1 MLDPRIYRTGLVA
14 VALAVVVFAFSLY
27 DQRGALSTTLAPD
40 AFNGENAYATMSKLA
55 ASYPHR
61 GPGSPA
67 DYAIAADVVHQL
79 RRYGFLV
86 SRDFF
91 AARTAAGT
99 RRLENVVGVRP
110 GLGAGR
116 VVVVA
121 HRDALTSPAAADASG
136 TAVLLELAR
145 VLAGETQHR
154 TIVLASTSGSSGA
167 SGAAR
172 LAATLGRAV
181 DAVIVLGD
189 LAGRRVRQPIVVP
202 WSNAQNLAPALLRN
216 TVAGALATQA
226 GLPPGAL
233 GLGDQF
239 AHLAFPMAATEQG
252 PFGAHGLPA
261 VLLSLSG
268 ERPAGA
274 DEPTSPT
281 QITALGRTTLQTI
294 TALDAGATMPAPSA
308 YLLYDGKS
316 IPRWALRLLV
326 LALILPVLG
335 TAIDGAARARRR
347 GHSLLR
353 WLVWAMSA
361 AMPFVLGLLVV
372 LVSSTIGLIA
382 AAPPGPLAAGA
393 VPLQGKAIA
402 VLVLVGCAMAAGFAL
417 FRPLM
422 IRVALPR
429 RRGSAT
435 DRAAAPDPYGEG
447 AGAAMLL
454 LLCASVAAIWVTN
467 PFAAALL
474 IPALHLWMWIAEP
487 TVQPRGW
494 TALLLLAGGLA
505 LPVLTAVYYALTL
518 GLDPAG
524 LAWNGALALAGG
536 DIGLL
541 TALEWSAVVGCAVS
555 TALIAVSAVR
565 QARPE
570 ERPVTVRGPVTYAGP
585 GSLGGTESALRR

>member
-27 DQRGALSTTLAPD
+27 DQRGAVSTTLAPD
-40 AFNGENAYATMSKLA
+40 AFNGQNAYATMSKLA

-61 GPGSPA
+61 RPGSAA

-91 AARTAAGT
+91 DARTAAGT

-110 GLGAGR
+110 GLGGGR
-116 VVVVA
+116 IVVVA
-121 HRDALTSPAAADASG
+121 HRDALASPAAADASG

-167 SGAAR
+167 AGAAR
-172 LAATLGRAV
+172 LAATLGRGV

-189 LAGRRVRQPIVVP
+189 LAGTRVRAPIVVP
-202 WSNAQNLAPALLRN
+202 WSNAQKLAPTLLRN

-226 GLPPGAL
+226 GLAPGAL

-252 PFGAHGLPA
+252 PFGADGLPA
-261 VLLSLSG
+261 VLLSVSG

-274 DEPTSPT
+274 DEPTSPA
-281 QITALGRTTLQTI
+281 QIAALGRTTLQTV
-294 TALDAGATMPAPSA
+294 TALDGGATMPAPSA
-308 YLLYDGKS
+308 YLLYDGKL

-335 TAIDGAARARRR
+335 TAVDGAARARRR
-347 GHSLLR
+347 GHSIVR
-353 WLVWAMSA
+353 WLVWTTSA
-361 AMPFVLGLLVV
+361 AVPFVLGLLVV
-372 LVSSTIGLIA
+372 LASRTIGLVG

-393 VPLQGKAIA
+393 VPLDGKGIA
-402 VLVLVGCAMAAGFAL
+402 VLLMAGCAVGVGFGVV
-417 FRPLM
+417 RPLM
-422 IRVALPR
+422 TRMASPR
-429 RRGSAT
+429 RH
-435 DRAAAPDPYGEG
+435 DVAAEPYGEG
-447 AGAAMLL
+447 AGAALLL
-454 LLCASVAAIWVTN
+454 LLCAAVLAIWMMN

-487 TVQPRGW
+487 TVRPRAW

-505 LPVLTAVYYALTL
+505 LPALTAVYYAVTL
-518 GLDPAG
+518 GLDPVA
-524 LAWNGALALAGG
+524 LTWNGALALAGG

-541 TALEWSAVVGCAVS
+541 TALEWSAALGCGVS
-555 TALIAVSAVR
+555 ATLIALRTIR

-570 ERPVTVRGPVTYAGP
+570 ARPVTVRGPVTYAGP